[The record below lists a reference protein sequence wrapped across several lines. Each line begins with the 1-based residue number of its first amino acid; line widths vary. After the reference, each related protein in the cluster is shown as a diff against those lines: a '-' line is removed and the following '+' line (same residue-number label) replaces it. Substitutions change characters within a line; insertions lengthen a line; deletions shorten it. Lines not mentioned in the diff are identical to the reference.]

1 MNIDE
6 KIIKATKFEDSNML
20 TEAMDEISLKISEAI
35 NPVSRISA
43 PFAVFCLREYADAIE
58 CQFPE
63 TKSLAKSL
71 EKFFKQT
78 IISIPTKRGEW

>member
-20 TEAMDEISLKISEAI
+20 TEAMGEISLKISEAI

-58 CQFPE
+58 TWNYGREGDSDAAENSRQ
-63 TKSLAKSL
+63 A
-71 EKFFKQT
+71 
-78 IISIPTKRGEW
+78 

>member
-6 KIIKATKFEDSNML
+6 KIIKAVKAEDSNML
-20 TEAMDEISLKISEAI
+20 TEAMDEISLKICEAV

-43 PFAVFCLREYADAIE
+43 PFVVFCLREYADAIE
-58 CQFPE
+58 CRFPK

-71 EKFFKQT
+71 GKFFEQT
-78 IISIPTKRGEW
+78 TIATPTKKEV